1 MSRNQAED
9 YFDESDGSPPAQ
21 EQDKQPGHRE
31 DMHPEPL
38 SIRKEYRGSGKL
50 KGKVALITGGDSG
63 IGRSVALHFAHEGA
77 DMALVYLDE
86 VEDAEDTRRLV
97 EGIGRECLLIQ
108 GDLSEHQ
115 FCLDCIEQTTGH
127 FGGLNIQVNNAAQQ
141 FPSDEPEEIS
151 PGQLEQTFETNFYSF
166 FYLAQ
171 AALEHMDKG
180 DCIINTTSVT
190 AFRGS
195 GHLLDYSASKGA
207 IVAFT
212 RSLAKAVADRGIR
225 VNAVAPGPIWTP
237 LIPATFE
244 ADHVAEFGKDT
255 LLGRAGQPSE
265 VGPSYVFLASEDA
278 SYFTGQILHPNGGDT
293 FE

>member
-1 MSRNQAED
+1 
-9 YFDESDGSPPAQ
+9 
-21 EQDKQPGHRE
+21 
-31 DMHPEPL
+31 L
-38 SIRKEYRGSGKL
+38 
-50 KGKVALITGGDSG
+50 GD
-63 IGRSVALHFAHEGA
+63 
-77 DMALVYLDE
+77 
-86 VEDAEDTRRLV
+86 
-97 EGIGRECLLIQ
+97 
-108 GDLSEHQ
+108 HQ
-115 FCLDCIEQTTGH
+115 FCLDCVEQTVGH
-127 FGGLNIQVNNAAQQ
+127 FGGLNILVNNAAQQ
-141 FPSDEPEEIS
+141 FPSDEPEAIS
-151 PGQLEQTFETNFYSF
+151 PAQLEHTFETNFYAF
-166 FYLAQ
+166 VYLAQ
-171 AALEHMDKG
+171 AALDHMHD
-180 DCIINTTSVT
+180 DDSIINTTSVT

-244 ADHVAEFGKDT
+244 PDHVAEFGKDT

-265 VGPSYVFLASEDA
+265 VGPSYVFLASEDS